1 MSASQHRP
9 WLDIATEDLI
19 VARQV
24 LREDHPAHA
33 CFLSQQC
40 IEKSLKGFLVSRVR
54 SYPRIHNLVDLLN
67 QCAQVEGTF
76 AQYLDDCTRV
86 DEYYIPTRYPAGLP
100 GAKATGMPGKDDAQI
115 AIDAAARILK
125 FVEQQLN
132 S

>member
-9 WLDIATEDLI
+9 WLEIATEDLV

-40 IEKSLKGFLVSRVR
+40 IEKSLKAFLIARVR

-67 QCAQVEGTF
+67 QCAQIESGF
-76 AQYLDDCTRV
+76 SEFLDDCARV

-100 GAKATGMPGKDDAQI
+100 GMKATGMPSIEDAQR
-115 AIDAAARILK
+115 AIAAAELILQ

-132 S
+132 N